1 MTKLYKQI
9 ENTKQRTQKMKHKM
23 TLNEAPFLKIKN
35 GIKTI
40 ELRLYDE
47 KRRGIQKGD
56 VIEFKN
62 AVSAE
67 EAMLCEVVEMHV
79 FDSFDSLYKNLPLLK
94 CGYTEADIDTADPT
108 DMDEYYSR
116 KKQTEYGVVGI
127 ELKLL

>member
-1 MTKLYKQI
+1 
-9 ENTKQRTQKMKHKM
+9 MKHKM

-47 KRRGIQKGD
+47 KRREIHKGD

-62 AVSAE
+62 AANTE
-67 EAMLCEVVEMHV
+67 EAIFCEVMEMHV
-79 FDSFDSLYKNLPLLK
+79 FDSFDSLYKSLPLLK
-94 CGYTEADIDTADPT
+94 CGYTEADIDVAHPR

-116 KKQTEYGVVGI
+116 EKQEKYGVVGI